1 MVDVTGGPPMS
12 EADWAGLFKSW
23 FLELA
28 NFRLRQIT
36 WADIDQHRD
45 YIESLLGTVTAT
57 TIHQR
62 LRDEHKLQVPISA
75 FRRWAH
81 ATLPDKVK
89 RSQVTVLPED
99 IEPGEEAQIDYGFLW
114 QWINR
119 HTSTRHRIWAFVS
132 ATGPKPSSAGMPRQV
147 KRSRCIRRQLASPT
161 TTTSTSTSW
170 PPTGPPAR
178 TGSSAK
184 S

>member
-89 RSQVTVLPED
+89 RSQV
-99 IEPGEEAQIDYGFLW
+99 
-114 QWINR
+114 
-119 HTSTRHRIWAFVS
+119 
-132 ATGPKPSSAGMPRQV
+132 
-147 KRSRCIRRQLASPT
+147 CIRRQLASPA